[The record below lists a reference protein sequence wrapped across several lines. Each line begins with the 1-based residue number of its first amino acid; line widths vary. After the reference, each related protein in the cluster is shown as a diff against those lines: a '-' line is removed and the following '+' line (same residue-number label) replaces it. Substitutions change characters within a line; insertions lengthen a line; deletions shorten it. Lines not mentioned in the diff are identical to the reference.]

1 MNKGLLVSRYFLG
14 LVFFVF
20 GLNGFLQ
27 FLPAP
32 PLGAEAMAFFGALM
46 SSKLIIVVK
55 ALEVLG
61 GLALLSG
68 FFVPAAL
75 IFLAPITFNIFW
87 FHLMLAPSG
96 MFLQVLMLILNA
108 FLIYGNKAKYGSL
121 FSAK

>member
-1 MNKGLLVSRYFLG
+1 MNKAVLGSRLFLG
-14 LVFFVF
+14 LVFTVF

-32 PLGAEAMAFFGALM
+32 PLTPEAMSFFGSLM
-46 SSKLIIVVK
+46 ASKLIIVVK
-55 ALEVLG
+55 LIEVVG

-75 IFLAPITFNIFW
+75 IVLASITFNIFW

-96 MFLQVLMLILNA
+96 MFLQILMLVLNT
-108 FLIYGNKAKYGSL
+108 FLIYANKNKYGSL